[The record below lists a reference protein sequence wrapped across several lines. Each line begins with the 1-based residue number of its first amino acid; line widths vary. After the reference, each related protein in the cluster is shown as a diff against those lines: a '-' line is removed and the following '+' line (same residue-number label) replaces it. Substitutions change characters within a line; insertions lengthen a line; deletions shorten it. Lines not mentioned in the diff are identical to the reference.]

1 MSVGSF
7 TDKFVVVAIPARYG
21 DNDVNYQLKDNSTNL
36 PFSFNQQSDV
46 TITNAVGFQ
55 EDYSVYR
62 STNLLTMTNATVLI
76 DTV

>member
-1 MSVGSF
+1 M
-7 TDKFVVVAIPARYG
+7 AIPNRYG
-21 DNDVNYQLKDNSTNL
+21 DNDVDYQLKDNSTNL